1 MNGSSTTLIEIGYQ
15 ELLDSGQHS
24 WRDLHKVVVSENDV
38 EKRNEIR
45 RMSVTAEYFLSG
57 VNAIAITGEHVSCD
71 ASGSRAGAW
80 PFAARNLILVSGVNK
95 IVPSLQDALQR
106 VMEYAYPL
114 VHQGNGMEI

>member
-1 MNGSSTTLIEIGYQ
+1 
-15 ELLDSGQHS
+15 
-24 WRDLHKVVVSENDV
+24 
-38 EKRNEIR
+38 
-45 RMSVTAEYFLSG
+45 MSVTAEYFLSG

-106 VMEYAYPL
+106 VMEYMLILWYIKE
-114 VHQGNGMEI
+114 MEWRYNNRDKNLFDLLIKYMLGADN